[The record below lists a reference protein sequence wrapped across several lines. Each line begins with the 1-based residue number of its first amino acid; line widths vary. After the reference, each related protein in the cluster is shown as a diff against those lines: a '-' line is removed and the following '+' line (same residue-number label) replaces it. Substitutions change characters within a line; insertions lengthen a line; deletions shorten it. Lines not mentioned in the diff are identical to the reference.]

1 MTFYSAHT
9 APSQEATTTDG
20 VIGREKPTAGWT
32 DRLAADSKGRLHRW
46 MDLPRERG
54 FGAREDGHAT
64 EPFRA
69 PFSRANGGPPRS
81 SHEAVRRSR
90 VRAWR
95 RREYSRD
102 LFFRSTPLA
111 TPRDREIPSPLRA
124 GHGAVRARSLL
135 NDAPQ
140 KQITDQARWIR
151 RCHLEGHA
159 T

>member
-1 MTFYSAHT
+1 VMTFYSAHT

-20 VIGREKPTAGWT
+20 REKPTAGWT
-32 DRLAADSKGRLHRW
+32 DRLAADRRLHRW

-54 FGAREDGHAT
+54 FGAKEDGHAT

-69 PFSRANGGPPRS
+69 PFSRANGGPLRS

-90 VRAWR
+90 VPGILA
-95 RREYSRD
+95 
-102 LFFRSTPLA
+102 RSVFSLYA